1 MLLFLYQAMRKINV
15 KLTINRQIDY
25 VNKTYERADTDINE
39 KLVTVPDYNKNPELS
54 VILI

>member
-1 MLLFLYQAMRKINV
+1 MRKINV